1 MIWKVWY
8 GVQPMYLS
16 NAHIHA
22 RTHTHIC
29 FEMVVDRGGCRS
41 EEQVIC
47 SEKLSQR
54 RLYLKK
60 CMWFH
65 LGDKCTQEED
75 SWCFV
80 NLLTNLSKTRSAE
93 NVRTCVVKDSWEP
106 HGTWCRRGRWGGYLP
121 VDCDTWNRTEGS
133 QRERSRR
140 YFNSRK
146 GLDCRD
152 LETLKWNLQRL
163 VRVR

>member
-22 RTHTHIC
+22 KTHTHIC

-41 EEQVIC
+41 EEQVIY
-47 SEKLSQR
+47 SEKFSQR
-54 RLYLKK
+54 RLYFKKK
-60 CMWFH
+60 CTRFH
-65 LGDKCTQEED
+65 LGDKCTREED

-80 NLLTNLSKTRSAE
+80 NLWTNLSKTRSAE

-106 HGTWCRRGRWGGYLP
+106 QGTWRRRGRWGNKGIERLWLPLSWLWYLEP
-121 VDCDTWNRTEGS
+121 HR
-133 QRERSRR
+133 REL
-140 YFNSRK
+140 K
-146 GLDCRD
+146 GKKQK
-152 LETLKWNLQRL
+152 TLQ
-163 VRVR
+163 